1 MALVLSATLTSC
13 MRLPGGPSMGVLP
26 GAKEVEQHLQ
36 ARRQAVKSFVMSG
49 AVDLTAFSFDLTG
62 EIVLTDPEGLDLRTA
77 SVHFDG
83 QTRHLSGH
91 DPLQLRRPPYT
102 VAGQRFTYEVTTQRL
117 VVDGAVSVIV
127 AGPAT

>member
-49 AVDLTAFSFDLTG
+49 AVDLTASQG
-62 EIVLTDPEGLDLRTA
+62 ELHGDHIILGAAPSRLRA
-77 SVHFDG
+77 EV
-83 QTRHLSGH
+83 
-91 DPLQLRRPPYT
+91 
-102 VAGQRFTYEVTTQRL
+102 VEYE
-117 VVDGAVSVIV
+117 
-127 AGPAT
+127 